1 VQLWNRPLLENLR
14 YGLSED
20 PCMPI
25 ESAIDAAELHRMIER
40 LPNGLETPLGESG
53 GLVSGGEGQRVRLA
67 RAMLRPDVRLAILD
81 EPFRG
86 LDSDQRHALLTR
98 ARELWRDAT
107 LLSISH
113 DIQEAMTFERVLVIE
128 DGTIAE
134 NGDPRVLA
142 RDPASR
148 FHAMLKA
155 ERALREEFWD
165 GADWRHLRLHNGHLT
180 P

>member
-1 VQLWNRPLLENLR
+1 
-14 YGLSED
+14 
-20 PCMPI
+20 
-25 ESAIDAAELHRMIER
+25 
-40 LPNGLETPLGESG
+40 
-53 GLVSGGEGQRVRLA
+53 
-67 RAMLRPDVRLAILD
+67 
-81 EPFRG
+81 
-86 LDSDQRHALLTR
+86 
-98 ARELWRDAT
+98 
-107 LLSISH
+107 
-113 DIQEAMTFERVLVIE
+113 MTFERVLVIE